1 MKKRN
6 LWIYIFGITIIIIG
20 LIKLDTLI
28 SMVSILWNACRVLV
42 FGAMM
47 AFVINLV
54 MSKIEK
60 RLNFMKKGK
69 RATSLL
75 LSLILIFLFVY
86 FLITLVVPSLSE
98 AIGVIVAVLPKYFE
112 NTQKFMVN
120 LFENNPQLAESIN
133 NLDINWKNLIQSGI
147 NVLSTGVTNVVGTTF
162 NVVTIIV
169 NSVFNFVLMFIFAIY
184 VLLEKERFVQLYH
197 RLTNLYLSETVKRR
211 MDKCLNI
218 INQTFSAFIGG
229 QCIEATILGTL
240 CTLGMIILRMPYP
253 AMIGTLVGV
262 INIIPMIGAY
272 IGGAIGM
279 FMVFTVSPIMSLWFL
294 LYLCILQQI
303 ESNVIYPHVVGNSV
317 GLPGIYVMMTVVI
330 FGSLAGIPGMFL
342 GIPTMASVYKIGVL
356 YLNRKERLKEMSQSK
371 ARAEF
376 VSRQYIHDLYRFF
389 KLWSRRHEI
398 HDIFEDTLDLWNKET
413 LSQALLHKDYINK
426 LADYLFTHDDLTEAG
441 ILYDKSI
448 ELYNRK
454 NAELWQKAGF
464 IYQKI
469 GSYKKAIDYYLQSDL
484 LIPDN
489 TWNNRHLAQCY
500 RKEGNYPKA
509 LEYYNKV
516 EQAQPDSLNLALQIG
531 QCLMTLERYDEALA
545 YFFKVEYL
553 DKKPQN
559 ARRAIGWCSF
569 ITGNHQQAKK
579 YYDLLISEPK
589 PIMEDWMNA
598 GHVYYILNETEKSI
612 EYYRKAQELCD
623 SHDEFVRLYQIDK
636 KDLIKQGANEVD
648 LFILPDELI

>member
-1 MKKRN
+1 MRQSLLDVCMNKKS

-54 MSKIEK
+54 MVKIEK
-60 RLNFMKKGK
+60 RLGFMKKGK

-98 AIGVIVAVLPKYFE
+98 AIGVIVQALPKYFE
-112 NTQKFMVN
+112 NTQKFLVN
-120 LFENNPQLAESIN
+120 LFENNPQLADSIN

-162 NVVTIIV
+162 NVVTVIV

-184 VLLEKERFVQLYH
+184 VLLEKERFIQLYH
-197 RLTNLYLSETVKRR
+197 RLTKLYLSETIKRR
-211 MDKCLNI
+211 MDKCLRI

-356 YLNRKERLKEMSQSK
+356 YLERKERLKEM
-371 ARAEF
+371 
-376 VSRQYIHDLYRFF
+376 
-389 KLWSRRHEI
+389 
-398 HDIFEDTLDLWNKET
+398 N
-413 LSQALLHKDYINK
+413 
-426 LADYLFTHDDLTEAG
+426 G
-441 ILYDKSI
+441 
-448 ELYNRK
+448 
-454 NAELWQKAGF
+454 
-464 IYQKI
+464 
-469 GSYKKAIDYYLQSDL
+469 
-484 LIPDN
+484 
-489 TWNNRHLAQCY
+489 
-500 RKEGNYPKA
+500 
-509 LEYYNKV
+509 
-516 EQAQPDSLNLALQIG
+516 
-531 QCLMTLERYDEALA
+531 
-545 YFFKVEYL
+545 
-553 DKKPQN
+553 
-559 ARRAIGWCSF
+559 
-569 ITGNHQQAKK
+569 
-579 YYDLLISEPK
+579 
-589 PIMEDWMNA
+589 
-598 GHVYYILNETEKSI
+598 
-612 EYYRKAQELCD
+612 
-623 SHDEFVRLYQIDK
+623 
-636 KDLIKQGANEVD
+636 
-648 LFILPDELI
+648 

>member
-1 MKKRN
+1 MKKKS

-54 MSKIEK
+54 MAKIEK
-60 RLNFMKKGK
+60 RLGFMKKGK

-112 NTQKFMVN
+112 NTQKFLVN

-184 VLLEKERFVQLYH
+184 VLLEKERFVRLYH
-197 RLTNLYLSETVKRR
+197 RLTNLYLSEIVKRR

-356 YLNRKERLKEMSQSK
+356 YLNRKERLKEMNGSI
-371 ARAEF
+371 
-376 VSRQYIHDLYRFF
+376 V
-389 KLWSRRHEI
+389 KL
-398 HDIFEDTLDLWNKET
+398 NP
-413 LSQALLHKDYINK
+413 
-426 LADYLFTHDDLTEAG
+426 
-441 ILYDKSI
+441 I
-448 ELYNRK
+448 EK
-454 NAELWQKAGF
+454 
-464 IYQKI
+464 
-469 GSYKKAIDYYLQSDL
+469 
-484 LIPDN
+484 
-489 TWNNRHLAQCY
+489 
-500 RKEGNYPKA
+500 
-509 LEYYNKV
+509 
-516 EQAQPDSLNLALQIG
+516 
-531 QCLMTLERYDEALA
+531 
-545 YFFKVEYL
+545 
-553 DKKPQN
+553 
-559 ARRAIGWCSF
+559 
-569 ITGNHQQAKK
+569 
-579 YYDLLISEPK
+579 
-589 PIMEDWMNA
+589 
-598 GHVYYILNETEKSI
+598 
-612 EYYRKAQELCD
+612 
-623 SHDEFVRLYQIDK
+623 
-636 KDLIKQGANEVD
+636 
-648 LFILPDELI
+648 